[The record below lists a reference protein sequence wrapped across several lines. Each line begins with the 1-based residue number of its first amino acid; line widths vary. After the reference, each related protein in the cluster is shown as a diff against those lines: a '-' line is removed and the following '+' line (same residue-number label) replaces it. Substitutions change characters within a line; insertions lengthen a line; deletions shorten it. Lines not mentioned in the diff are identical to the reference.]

1 MVMEADLLQSV
12 ANDGDTSN
20 SDRDTVHE
28 GSPLLKSSSS
38 HQSRVDNRDNSKYV
52 NIYLLLTIVAGIDFS
67 MFMLS
72 LPLTRVYEGIT
83 CYGYYAAHEPG
94 RFKDPASIPETLCKL
109 EDIQEELAIVKGYE
123 ALFISL
129 PGSCTPIPPLLC
141 CCCVA
146 PELTLLDRR
155 ASLLAVRASCRPL
168 GTQAC
173 PPAVRRWV
181 CCIGHS
187 SIGCL
192 LVLVDFPSSPSMV
205 SLVVVCHWGRGNHA
219 RIHRLLYAY

>member
-20 SDRDTVHE
+20 SDRDTVDE
-28 GSPLLKSSSS
+28 SSPLLKSSSS
-38 HQSRVDNRDNSKYV
+38 HQSRIDDRDNRKYV

-129 PGSCTPIPPLLC
+129 PGSCTPHPTPPVLL
-141 CCCVA
+141 
-146 PELTLLDRR
+146 LRR
-155 ASLLAVRASCRPL
+155 TRANTSRQACFSPCRTGFLPTAGDASLSSCCALL
-168 GTQAC
+168 G
-173 PPAVRRWV
+173 
-181 CCIGHS
+181 
-187 SIGCL
+187 
-192 LVLVDFPSSPSMV
+192 
-205 SLVVVCHWGRGNHA
+205 
-219 RIHRLLYAY
+219 LLYRSQLYWLSAGSGGFSLFA